1 MQSLQRMEDKLKAVT
16 KENIEM
22 VSIEEQN
29 EHYCITYV
37 FWCVCLHSTCM
48 YKVCLCNAIDKI
60 YQYLGL
66 YIIDLHNI
74 VGYAYMCNI
83 FKWIHKISL

>member
-29 EHYCITYV
+29 EHYCTTYV
-37 FWCVCLHSTCM
+37 CFGVHVCTVHACTM
-48 YKVCLCNAIDKI
+48 YV
-60 YQYLGL
+60 
-66 YIIDLHNI
+66 
-74 VGYAYMCNI
+74 
-83 FKWIHKISL
+83 